1 MIYGN
6 IQLHK
11 FLLLIQYWHKRTI
24 SSWILLDYKYII
36 ATIAIIFYRIELL
49 KNIFLRN
56 WIIQNIQ
63 VIKNVG
69 KCISFM
75 RQIMMLKRFYFELF
89 MSQFRHSCYQS
100 TSMLYLTHI
109 KTCFPVLFGI
119 EVLRFHVYKK
129 TIFDTMCPNLF
140 VFRIN

>member
-1 MIYGN
+1 
-6 IQLHK
+6 
-11 FLLLIQYWHKRTI
+11 
-24 SSWILLDYKYII
+24 
-36 ATIAIIFYRIELL
+36 
-49 KNIFLRN
+49 
-56 WIIQNIQ
+56 
-63 VIKNVG
+63 
-69 KCISFM
+69 M
-75 RQIMMLKRFYFELF
+75 RQIMMLTRFYFELF

-140 VFRIN
+140 VFRINQNTAKHKQNCCIMENNTYSINQSFHQKNFPLLQINGKIRRNELIFVKMIFLIIFRRYKNIYQLTEHFQTC